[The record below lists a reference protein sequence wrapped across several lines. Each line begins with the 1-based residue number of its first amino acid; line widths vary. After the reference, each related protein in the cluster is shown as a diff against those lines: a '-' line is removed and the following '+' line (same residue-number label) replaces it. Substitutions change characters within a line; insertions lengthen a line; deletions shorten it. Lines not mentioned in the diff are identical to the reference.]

1 MPKFKVI
8 SSEVVVYETTVEAK
22 DKDEALE
29 KLNIDANDK
38 DYTYGWQIESVE
50 EL

>member
-8 SSEVVVYETTVEAK
+8 SSEVVVYETTIEAK

-29 KLNIDANDK
+29 KLNIDANDE
-38 DYTYGWQIESVE
+38 DHRYGWQVE
-50 EL
+50 NIKEL